1 MIEYRIE
8 INNTNNFRS
17 SVKNGNISNT
27 DTLLVVNSTELDANP
42 GDVLQLI
49 FMVFNIDSQQ
59 FQTYA
64 YNNSGK

>member
-1 MIEYRIE
+1 MIEYRID